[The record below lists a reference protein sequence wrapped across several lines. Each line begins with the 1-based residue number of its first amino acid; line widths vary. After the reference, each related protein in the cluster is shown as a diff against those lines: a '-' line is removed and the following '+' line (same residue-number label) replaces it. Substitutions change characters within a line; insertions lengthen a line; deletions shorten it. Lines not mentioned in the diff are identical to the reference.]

1 MALTINTN
9 MASMLVQRNMT
20 ASTNALNQA
29 IQRMTTGYR
38 INSAKDDAAGM
49 AVSIKLS
56 TDLGA
61 YDVASQNV
69 QMGSAL
75 LTTAEENDNLV
86 LGHLQRIRDL
96 AEQAANG
103 VYDSSST
110 SAIADEI
117 DARIAEINRLTKS
130 VEFNGIKLMDGTT
143 GAIKIQVGIKG
154 GTEDAIDISTA
165 LFRGG
170 ANTSSSTNGTNM
182 LGATYGNPT
191 EGANS
196 GGKKIVAAAASTV
209 AATKKEV
216 FDQIDDA
223 VKNVKNKITAI
234 GSYQN
239 RLESAAESIEV
250 ARSNVSSALSTVRD
264 ADVSTESSNYIKAQ
278 ILQQAAA
285 SLLTTANQTPS
296 IALNLI

>member
-9 MASMLVQRNMT
+9 LASMLVQRNMN
-20 ASTNALNQA
+20 ASTNALNTA

-49 AVSIKLS
+49 AVSIKLD
-56 TDLGA
+56 TQLGA

-69 QMGSAL
+69 QMGSSL
-75 LTTAEENDNLV
+75 LTTAEENQNLV

-103 VYDSSST
+103 VYATDSKA
-110 SAIADEI
+110 AIAAEV
-117 DARIAEINRLTKS
+117 DARISEINRLSNS
-130 VEFNGIKLMDGTT
+130 VEFNGIKLMDGST
-143 GAIKIQVGIKG
+143 GTVNIQVGIDGTTNSAINISSALFSTKSDDASMLGTTLGKIDYSDASDRSKG
-154 GTEDAIDISTA
+154 GRYIVDHAQAA
-165 LFRGG
+165 L
-170 ANTSSSTNGTNM
+170 S
-182 LGATYGNPT
+182 
-191 EGANS
+191 
-196 GGKKIVAAAASTV
+196 
-209 AATKKEV
+209 
-216 FDQIDDA
+216 QIDTA
-223 VKNVKNKITAI
+223 IGTVKGGITAI

-239 RLESAAESIEV
+239 RLDSASESIEV
-250 ARSNVSSALSTVRD
+250 ARSNLSSALSTVRD
-264 ADVSTESSNYIKAQ
+264 ADVSSESSNYIKAQ

>member
-9 MASMLVQRNMT
+9 MASMLVQKNMN
-20 ASTNALNQA
+20 ASTSALNQA

-49 AVSIKLS
+49 AVAIKLD
-56 TDLGA
+56 TQLGA

-75 LTTAEENDNLV
+75 LTTLEENDNLV

-110 SAIADEI
+110 SAISAEI
-117 DARIAEINRLTKS
+117 DARIAEIDRLSGS
-130 VEFNGIKLMDGTT
+130 VEFNGLKLLNGSIGGTGGQAT
-143 GAIKIQVGIKG
+143 LNIQVGIN
-154 GTEDAIDISTA
+154 GTTNDVIDIAGSMGSITATSLLTNTFAASGAIVASVSSSEAASVSATFTAIDTA
-165 LFRGG
+165 I
-170 ANTSSSTNGTNM
+170 NT
-182 LGATYGNPT
+182 
-191 EGANS
+191 
-196 GGKKIVAAAASTV
+196 
-209 AATKKEV
+209 
-216 FDQIDDA
+216 
-223 VKNVKNKITAI
+223 VKNKITAI
-234 GSYQN
+234 GSFQN
-239 RLESAAESIEV
+239 RLDSAAESIEV

-285 SLLTTANQTPS
+285 SLLTTANQSPS

>member
-9 MASMLVQRNMT
+9 LASMLVQRNMNSAT
-20 ASTNALNQA
+20 TSLNTA

-49 AVSIKLS
+49 AVSVKLN
-56 TDLGA
+56 TQLGA

-103 VYDSSST
+103 VYADDSK
-110 SAIADEI
+110 SAIAAEI
-117 DARIAEINRLTKS
+117 DARIAEINRLTNS
-130 VEFNGIKLMDGTT
+130 VEFNGKKLMDGNAGTV
-143 GAIKIQVGIKG
+143 KIQVGING
-154 GTEDAIDISTA
+154 DSDSQIDISGA
-165 LFRGG
+165 LF
-170 ANTSSSTNGTNM
+170 STTAGGTNM
-182 LGATYGNPT
+182 LDSYGVDA
-191 EGANS
+191 EGTTA
-196 GGKKIVAAAASTV
+196 GTKIVNAAAS
-209 AATKKEV
+209 ALS
-216 FDQIDDA
+216 QID
-223 VKNVKNKITAI
+223 TAI
-234 GSYQN
+234 GTVKSKITQIGAFQN
-239 RLESAAESIEV
+239 RLDSAAESIEV
-250 ARSNVSSALSTVRD
+250 ARSNTASALSTVRD

>member
-9 MASMLVQRNMT
+9 MASMLVQRNMN

-29 IQRMTTGYR
+29 IQRMTTGYK

-49 AVSIKLS
+49 AVAIKLD
-56 TDLGA
+56 TQLGA
-61 YDVASQNV
+61 YDVVSQNV

-75 LTTAEENDNLV
+75 LTTLEENDNLV
-86 LGHLQRIRDL
+86 LGHMQRIRDL

-110 SAIADEI
+110 SAITAEI
-117 DARIAEINRLTKS
+117 DARIAEIDRLSGS
-130 VEFNGIKLMDGTT
+130 VEFNGIKLLDGHIATT
-143 GAIKIQVGIKG
+143 GTLNVQVGING
-154 GTEDAIDISTA
+154 GSNDVINIAGSMGSVTA
-165 LFRGG
+165 
-170 ANTSSSTNGTNM
+170 TSLLT
-182 LGATYGNPT
+182 ATYKT
-191 EGANS
+191 SGAV
-196 GGKKIVAAAASTV
+196 VASLAGTAA
-209 AATKKEV
+209 ERQDV
-216 FDQIDDA
+216 FDKIDA
-223 VKNVKNKITAI
+223 GINTLKSKITAI

-239 RLESAAESIEV
+239 RLDSAAESIEV
-250 ARSNVSSALSTVRD
+250 ARSNLSSALSTVRD

-285 SLLTTANQTPS
+285 SLLTTANQSPS

>member
-9 MASMLVQRNMT
+9 MASMLVQRNMN

-29 IQRMTTGYR
+29 IQRMTTGYK

-49 AVSIKLS
+49 AVAIKLD
-56 TDLGA
+56 TQLGA

-75 LTTAEENDNLV
+75 LTTLEENDNLV
-86 LGHLQRIRDL
+86 LGHMQRIRDL

-110 SAIADEI
+110 SAITAEI
-117 DARIAEINRLTKS
+117 DARIAEIDRLSGS
-130 VEFNGIKLMDGTT
+130 VEFNGIKLLDGHIATT
-143 GAIKIQVGIKG
+143 GTLNVQVGING
-154 GTEDAIDISTA
+154 GSNDVINIAGSMGSVTA
-165 LFRGG
+165 
-170 ANTSSSTNGTNM
+170 TSLLT
-182 LGATYGNPT
+182 ATYKT
-191 EGANS
+191 SGAV
-196 GGKKIVAAAASTV
+196 VASLAGTAA
-209 AATKKEV
+209 ERQDV
-216 FDQIDDA
+216 FDKIDA
-223 VKNVKNKITAI
+223 GINALKSKITAI

-239 RLESAAESIEV
+239 RLDSAAESIEV
-250 ARSNVSSALSTVRD
+250 ARSNLSSALSTVRD

-285 SLLTTANQTPS
+285 SLLTTANQSPS

>member
-9 MASMLVQRNMT
+9 MASMLVQKNMN

-49 AVSIKLS
+49 AVAIKLD
-56 TDLGA
+56 TQLGA

-103 VYDSSST
+103 VYDSSSKD
-110 SAIADEI
+110 AIAAEI
-117 DARIAEINRLTKS
+117 QARISEINRLSGS
-130 VEFNGIKLMDGTT
+130 VEFNGKKLMDGTSGT
-143 GAIKIQVGIKG
+143 IKVQVGIDG
-154 GTEDAIDISTA
+154 GADSQIDISTA
-165 LFRGG
+165 LFNAG
-170 ANTSSSTNGTNM
+170 STQGVM
-182 LGATYGNPT
+182 LGATYGHT
-191 EGANS
+191 TT
-196 GGKKIVAAAASTV
+196 GGEAIVASV
-209 AATKKEV
+209 SATATCSAV
-216 FDQIDDA
+216 FTQIDTA
-223 VKNVKNKITAI
+223 IGTLKEKITKI

-239 RLESAAESIEV
+239 RLDSAAESIEV
-250 ARSNVSSALSTVRD
+250 ARSNLSSALSTVRD

-285 SLLTTANQTPS
+285 SLLTTANQSPS

>member
-9 MASMLVQRNMT
+9 LTSMLVQRNMN
-20 ASTNALNQA
+20 ASTSALNLA

-49 AVSIKLS
+49 AVSIKLD
-56 TDLGA
+56 TQLGA

-75 LTTAEENDNLV
+75 LTTLEENDNLV
-86 LGHLQRIRDL
+86 LGHMQRIRDL

-110 SAIADEI
+110 SAIAAEI
-117 DARIAEINRLTKS
+117 DARIAEIDRLSGS
-130 VEFNGIKLMDGTT
+130 VEFNGIKLLDGSVSSLNV
-143 GAIKIQVGIKG
+143 QVGIN
-154 GTEDAIDISTA
+154 GTGNDAIDVGGAMGSITSTA
-165 LFRGG
+165 LLTGSYDSGAEIIAAVTG
-170 ANTSSSTNGTNM
+170 AN
-182 LGATYGNPT
+182 
-191 EGANS
+191 
-196 GGKKIVAAAASTV
+196 KAAAFTQLDTGISTLK
-209 AATKKEV
+209 T
-216 FDQIDDA
+216 
-223 VKNVKNKITAI
+223 KITAI

-239 RLESAAESIEV
+239 RLDSAAESIEV
-250 ARSNVSSALSTVRD
+250 ARSNISSALSTVRD

-278 ILQQAAA
+278 ILQQASAA
-285 SLLTTANQTPS
+285 LLTTANQSPS

>member
-9 MASMLVQRNMT
+9 MASMLVQRNMN

-49 AVSIKLS
+49 AVAIKLD
-56 TDLGA
+56 TQLGA

-75 LTTAEENDNLV
+75 LTTLEENENLV
-86 LGHLQRIRDL
+86 LGHMQRIRDL

-103 VYDSSST
+103 VYDSTST
-110 SAIADEI
+110 NAITAEI
-117 DARIAEINRLTKS
+117 DARVAEINRLSGS
-130 VEFNGIKLMDGTT
+130 VEFNGIKLLDGHISTT
-143 GAIKIQVGIKG
+143 GTLNIQVGID
-154 GTEDAIDISTA
+154 GTGNSAINIAGAMGSVNATELLTSTYA
-165 LFRGG
+165 ASG
-170 ANTSSSTNGTNM
+170 A
-182 LGATYGNPT
+182 
-191 EGANS
+191 
-196 GGKKIVAAAASTV
+196 IVASLAGTAAERADV
-209 AATKKEV
+209 FTK
-216 FDQIDDA
+216 IDA
-223 VKNVKNKITAI
+223 GINSLKTKITAM

-239 RLESAAESIEV
+239 RLDSAAESIEV

-285 SLLTTANQTPS
+285 SLLTTANQSPS

>member
-9 MASMLVQRNMT
+9 LASMLVQRNMNSAT
-20 ASTNALNQA
+20 TALNTA

-49 AVSIKLS
+49 AVAVKLN
-56 TDLGA
+56 TQLGA

-103 VYDSSST
+103 VYASDSKA
-110 SAIADEI
+110 AIAAEI
-117 DARIAEINRLTKS
+117 DARISEINRLTNS
-130 VEFNGIKLMDGTT
+130 VEFNGKKLMDGTAGT
-143 GAIKIQVGIKG
+143 VKVQVGID
-154 GTEDAIDISTA
+154 GTSNSQIDISNA
-165 LFRGG
+165 LFNSLASGD
-170 ANTSSSTNGTNM
+170 SM
-182 LGATYGNPT
+182 LGETYGST
-191 EGANS
+191 ESGTDS
-196 GGKKIVAAAASTV
+196 GGSKIVNAASS
-209 AATKKEV
+209 ALA
-216 FDQIDDA
+216 QIDTA
-223 VKNVKNKITAI
+223 IGTVKSKITAI
-234 GSYQN
+234 GSFQN
-239 RLESAAESIEV
+239 RLDSAAESIEV
-250 ARSNVSSALSTVRD
+250 ARSNTSSALSTVRD

-285 SLLTTANQTPS
+285 ALLTTANQTPS

>member
-9 MASMLVQRNMT
+9 MASMLVQKNMN

-49 AVSIKLS
+49 AVSIKLN

-75 LTTAEENDNLV
+75 LTTLEENENLV
-86 LGHLQRIRDL
+86 LGHMQRIRDL

-103 VYDSSST
+103 VYDSNSKE
-110 SAIADEI
+110 AITAEI
-117 DARIAEINRLTKS
+117 DERIKEIDRLSKS
-130 VEFNGIKLMDGTT
+130 VEFNGIKLLDGHISEVD
-143 GAIKIQVGIKG
+143 GVLNIQVGIDGSSDSAINIAKG
-154 GTEDAIDISTA
+154 VMGSVNATTLLTATYKTSGAVVASASGTDEQRTAAFTAIDNGIKA
-165 LFRGG
+165 L
-170 ANTSSSTNGTNM
+170 
-182 LGATYGNPT
+182 
-191 EGANS
+191 
-196 GGKKIVAAAASTV
+196 
-209 AATKKEV
+209 
-216 FDQIDDA
+216 
-223 VKNVKNKITAI
+223 KNRITAI

-239 RLESAAESIEV
+239 RLESASESIEV

>member
-9 MASMLVQRNMT
+9 MASMLVQKNMN

-75 LTTAEENDNLV
+75 LTTLEENDNLV
-86 LGHLQRIRDL
+86 LGHLQRVRDL

-103 VYDSSST
+103 AYDSDAKD
-110 SAIADEI
+110 AIKAEIQARFDEI
-117 DARIAEINRLTKS
+117 DRLAKS
-130 VEFNGIKLMDGTT
+130 VEFNGIKLMN
-143 GAIKIQVGIKG
+143 GAQTINIQVGIDGSDDSKI
-154 GTEDAIDISTA
+154 AIGS
-165 LFRGG
+165 
-170 ANTSSSTNGTNM
+170 
-182 LGATYGNPT
+182 ATGDMKV
-191 EGANS
+191 AS
-196 GGKKIVAAAASTV
+196 LVAAAFDTGAEV
-209 AATKKEV
+209 IADAPGALAA
-216 FDQIDDA
+216 IDTA
-223 VKNVKNKITAI
+223 IGTVKNKITAI

>member
-20 ASTNALNQA
+20 ASTNALNTA
-29 IQRMTTGYR
+29 IQRVTTGYK

-49 AVSIKLS
+49 AVAIKLD
-56 TDLGA
+56 TQLGA

-75 LTTAEENDNLV
+75 LTTLEENDNLV
-86 LGHLQRIRDL
+86 LGHMQRIRDL

-110 SAIADEI
+110 DAIAAEI
-117 DARIAEINRLTKS
+117 DARIAEINRLTNS
-130 VEFNGIKLMDGTT
+130 VEFNGKKLMNGLSGTV
-143 GAIKIQVGIKG
+143 KVQVGING
-154 GTEDAIDISTA
+154 DADSQINISDV
-165 LFRGG
+165 LFST
-170 ANTSSSTNGTNM
+170 TSNGTKM
-182 LGATYGNPT
+182 LGTTYGNPE

-196 GGKKIVAAAASTV
+196 GGKKIVAAAS
-209 AATKKEV
+209 AALE
-216 FDQIDDA
+216 QIDTA
-223 VKNVKNKITAI
+223 IGTVKSKITAI
-234 GSYQN
+234 GALQN
-239 RLESAAESIEV
+239 RLDSAAESIEV

-264 ADVSTESSNYIKAQ
+264 ADVSTESSNYIRAQ

-285 SLLTTANQTPS
+285 SLLTTANQSPS

>member
-9 MASMLVQRNMT
+9 LASMLVQRNMNSAT
-20 ASTNALNQA
+20 TALNTA

-49 AVSIKLS
+49 AVSIKLN

-103 VYDSSST
+103 VYSSDSK
-110 SAIADEI
+110 SAIAAEI
-117 DARIAEINRLTKS
+117 DARIAEINRLSSS
-130 VEFNGIKLMDGTT
+130 VEFNGKKLMNGTAGT
-143 GAIKIQVGIKG
+143 VKIQVGID
-154 GTEDAIDISTA
+154 GTANSAIDISGA
-165 LFRGG
+165 LFDATTTGED
-170 ANTSSSTNGTNM
+170 M
-182 LGATYGNPT
+182 LGETYGST
-191 EGANS
+191 ATGANS
-196 GGKKIVAAAASTV
+196 GGNKIVNAAST
-209 AATKKEV
+209 AMST
-216 FDQIDDA
+216 IDTA
-223 VKNVKNKITAI
+223 ISTVKNRITAI
-234 GSYQN
+234 GSFQN

-250 ARSNVSSALSTVRD
+250 ARSNTSSALSTVRD

>member
-9 MASMLVQRNMT
+9 LASMLVQRNMN

-49 AVSIKLS
+49 AVAIKLD
-56 TDLGA
+56 TQLGA

-75 LTTAEENDNLV
+75 LTTLEENDNLV
-86 LGHLQRIRDL
+86 LGHMQRIRDL

-103 VYDSSST
+103 VYDSTST
-110 SAIADEI
+110 SAIAAEI
-117 DARIAEINRLTKS
+117 DARVAEIDRLSGS
-130 VEFNGIKLMDGTT
+130 VEFNGIKLLDGSVSSLN
-143 GAIKIQVGIKG
+143 IQVGIN
-154 GTEDAIDISTA
+154 GTGNDAINI
-165 LFRGG
+165 GG
-170 ANTSSSTNGTNM
+170 AMGSITSTSLLTASYDT
-182 LGATYGNPT
+182 GA
-191 EGANS
+191 E
-196 GGKKIVAAAASTV
+196 IVAAVTGSGKAAAFTQLDTGISTLK
-209 AATKKEV
+209 T
-216 FDQIDDA
+216 
-223 VKNVKNKITAI
+223 KITNI
-234 GSYQN
+234 GSFQN
-239 RLESAAESIEV
+239 RLDSAAESIEV
-250 ARSNVSSALSTVRD
+250 ARSNVASALSTVRD

-285 SLLTTANQTPS
+285 SLLTTANQSPS

>member
-9 MASMLVQRNMT
+9 LASMLVQRNMNT
-20 ASTNALNQA
+20 ATVSLNQA

-49 AVSIKLS
+49 AVSIKLN
-56 TDLGA
+56 TQLGA

-69 QMGSAL
+69 QMGSSL
-75 LTTAEENDNLV
+75 LTTAEENQNLV

-103 VYDSSST
+103 VYATDSKA
-110 SAIADEI
+110 AIAAEV
-117 DARIAEINRLTKS
+117 DARIAEINRLTNS
-130 VEFNGIKLMDGTT
+130 VEFNGIKLMDGST
-143 GAIKIQVGIKG
+143 GTVNIQVGID
-154 GTEDAIDISTA
+154 GTSNSAINISSA
-165 LFRGG
+165 LFNTTAGG
-170 ANTSSSTNGTNM
+170 SNM
-182 LGATYGNPT
+182 LDSYGVDVT
-191 EGANS
+191 GTTA
-196 GGKKIVAAAASTV
+196 GTKIVNN
-209 AATKKEV
+209 ATSALA
-216 FDQIDDA
+216 QIDVA
-223 VKNVKNKITAI
+223 IGTVKSGITAI

-239 RLESAAESIEV
+239 RLDSAAESIEV

>member
-9 MASMLVQRNMT
+9 LASMLVQRNMNT
-20 ASTNALNQA
+20 ATVSLNQA

-49 AVSIKLS
+49 AVSIKLN
-56 TDLGA
+56 TQLGA

-69 QMGSAL
+69 QMGSSL
-75 LTTAEENDNLV
+75 LTTAEENQNLV

-103 VYDSSST
+103 VYADDSKA
-110 SAIADEI
+110 AIAAEV
-117 DARIAEINRLTKS
+117 DARIAEINRLTNS
-130 VEFNGIKLMDGTT
+130 VEFNGIKLMDGST
-143 GAIKIQVGIKG
+143 GTVNIQVGID
-154 GTEDAIDISTA
+154 GTANSAINISSA
-165 LFRGG
+165 LFNTTAGG
-170 ANTSSSTNGTNM
+170 SNM
-182 LGATYGNPT
+182 LDSYGVDATGT
-191 EGANS
+191 TAGT
-196 GGKKIVAAAASTV
+196 KIVNN
-209 AATKKEV
+209 ATSALA
-216 FDQIDDA
+216 QIDTA
-223 VKNVKNKITAI
+223 IGTVKSGITAI

-239 RLESAAESIEV
+239 RLDSAAESIEV

>member
-20 ASTNALNQA
+20 ASTNALNTA

-49 AVSIKLS
+49 AVSIKLD
-56 TDLGA
+56 TQLGA

-75 LTTAEENDNLV
+75 LTTLEENDNLV
-86 LGHLQRIRDL
+86 LGHLQRVRDL
-96 AEQAANG
+96 AEQCANG

-110 SAIADEI
+110 SAIAAEIQARFDEI
-117 DARIAEINRLTKS
+117 DRLAKS
-130 VEFNGIKLMDGTT
+130 VEFNGTKLMN
-143 GAIKIQVGIKG
+143 GAITVNIQVGIN
-154 GTEDAIDISTA
+154 
-165 LFRGG
+165 GG
-170 ANTSSSTNGTNM
+170 ADDRINVGTATADMKVSALMDASYDTGSEIAASST
-182 LGATYGNPT
+182 
-191 EGANS
+191 
-196 GGKKIVAAAASTV
+196 AAAAALEKIDTAIGTV
-209 AATKKEV
+209 KT
-216 FDQIDDA
+216 
-223 VKNVKNKITAI
+223 KITAI
-234 GSYQN
+234 GAFQN
-239 RLESAAESIEV
+239 RLDSAAESIEV

-264 ADVSTESSNYIKAQ
+264 ADVSTESSNYIRAQ

-285 SLLTTANQTPS
+285 SLLTTANQSPS

>member
-9 MASMLVQRNMT
+9 MASMLVQRNMN

-49 AVSIKLS
+49 AVAIKLD
-56 TDLGA
+56 TQLGA

-75 LTTAEENDNLV
+75 LTTLEENENLV
-86 LGHLQRIRDL
+86 LGHMQRIRDL

-103 VYDSSST
+103 VYDATST
-110 SAIADEI
+110 NAITAEI
-117 DARIAEINRLTKS
+117 DARVAEINRLSGS
-130 VEFNGIKLMDGTT
+130 VEFNGIKLLDGHIGTSDT
-143 GAIKIQVGIKG
+143 LNIQVGIDG
-154 GTEDAIDISTA
+154 SGNSAINIAGAMGSIDATQLLTSTYSTS
-165 LFRGG
+165 G
-170 ANTSSSTNGTNM
+170 A
-182 LGATYGNPT
+182 
-191 EGANS
+191 
-196 GGKKIVAAAASTV
+196 IVASLAGTTSERSDV
-209 AATKKEV
+209 FTK
-216 FDQIDDA
+216 IDA
-223 VKNVKNKITAI
+223 GINALKSKITAI

-239 RLESAAESIEV
+239 RLDSAAESIEV
-250 ARSNVSSALSTVRD
+250 ARSNLSSALSTVKD

-285 SLLTTANQTPS
+285 SLLTTANQSPS

>member
-9 MASMLVQRNMT
+9 MASMLVQRNMN
-20 ASTNALNQA
+20 ASTNALNTA

-49 AVSIKLS
+49 AVAIKLD
-56 TDLGA
+56 TQLGA

-75 LTTAEENDNLV
+75 LTTVEENDNLV

-96 AEQAANG
+96 AEQSANG

-110 SAIADEI
+110 DAIAAEI
-117 DARIAEINRLTKS
+117 DARIAEINRLTNS
-130 VEFNGIKLMDGTT
+130 VEFNGKNLMNGTAGT
-143 GAIKIQVGIKG
+143 IKIQVGING
-154 GTEDAIDISTA
+154 DADSAINISDG
-165 LFRGG
+165 LF
-170 ANTSSSTNGTNM
+170 NSTSNATNM
-182 LGATYGNPT
+182 LGTTYGNPT
-191 EGANS
+191 AGTDS
-196 GGKKIVAAAASTV
+196 GGKKIVAAGAS
-209 AATKKEV
+209 ALA
-216 FDQIDDA
+216 QIDTA
-223 VKNVKNKITAI
+223 IGTVKSKITAI
-234 GSYQN
+234 GALQN
-239 RLESAAESIEV
+239 RLDSAAESIEV

-285 SLLTTANQTPS
+285 SLLTTANQSPS

>member
-9 MASMLVQRNMT
+9 MASMLVQKNMN
-20 ASTNALNQA
+20 ASTSALNQA
-29 IQRMTTGYR
+29 IQRMTTGYK

-49 AVSIKLS
+49 AVAIKLD
-56 TDLGA
+56 TQLGA

-110 SAIADEI
+110 SAIATEI
-117 DARIAEINRLTKS
+117 DARIAEINRLTNS
-130 VEFNGIKLMDGTT
+130 VEFNGKSLMNGTIGT
-143 GAIKIQVGIKG
+143 VKVQVGIDG
-154 GTEDAIDISTA
+154 SSNSAIDISSALVNTTA
-165 LFRGG
+165 
-170 ANTSSSTNGTNM
+170 NGTTM
-182 LGATYGNPT
+182 LNTYGT
-191 EGANS
+191 DVVEDEEVTTSAGT
-196 GGKKIVAAAASTV
+196 KIVNDAMSSVENTR
-209 AATKKEV
+209 KGV
-216 FDQIDDA
+216 FNQIDTA
-223 VKNVKNKITAI
+223 IGTVKNAITAI

-239 RLESAAESIEV
+239 RLDSASESIEV
-250 ARSNVSSALSTVRD
+250 AKSNVSSALSTVRD

-285 SLLTTANQTPS
+285 SLLTTANQSPS

>member
-9 MASMLVQRNMT
+9 MASMLVQRNMN

-29 IQRMTTGYR
+29 IQRMTTGYK

-49 AVSIKLS
+49 AVAIKLD
-56 TDLGA
+56 TQLGA

-75 LTTAEENDNLV
+75 LTTLEENDNLV
-86 LGHLQRIRDL
+86 LGHMQRIRDL

-110 SAIADEI
+110 SAITAEI
-117 DARIAEINRLTKS
+117 DARIAEIDRLSGS
-130 VEFNGIKLMDGTT
+130 VEFNGIKLLDGHIATT
-143 GAIKIQVGIKG
+143 GTLNVQVGING
-154 GTEDAIDISTA
+154 GSNDVINIAGSMGSVTA
-165 LFRGG
+165 
-170 ANTSSSTNGTNM
+170 TSLLT
-182 LGATYGNPT
+182 ATYKT
-191 EGANS
+191 SGAV
-196 GGKKIVAAAASTV
+196 VASLAGTAA
-209 AATKKEV
+209 ERQDV
-216 FDQIDDA
+216 FDKIDA
-223 VKNVKNKITAI
+223 GINTLKSKITAI

-239 RLESAAESIEV
+239 RLDSAAESIEV
-250 ARSNVSSALSTVRD
+250 ARSNLSSALSTVRD

-285 SLLTTANQTPS
+285 SLLTTANQSPS

>member
-9 MASMLVQRNMT
+9 LSSMLVQKNMN
-20 ASTNALNQA
+20 ASTTALNTA

-49 AVSIKLS
+49 AVSIKLDTQLS
-56 TDLGA
+56 G

-69 QMGSAL
+69 QMGSAM
-75 LTTAEENDNLV
+75 LTTVEENSNLV

-103 VYDSSST
+103 VYDSTSK
-110 SAIADEI
+110 SAISAEI
-117 DARIAEINRLTKS
+117 NARLQEINRLSGS
-130 VEFNGIKLMDGTT
+130 VEFNGKSLLKGDAGTV
-143 GAIKIQVGIKG
+143 KVQVGING
-154 GTEDAIDISTA
+154 GADDAIDVSGA
-165 LFRGG
+165 LYN
-170 ANTSSSTNGTNM
+170 AAPTHANM
-182 LGATYGNPT
+182 LGSTFGNT
-191 EGANS
+191 AS
-196 GGKKIVAAAASTV
+196 GGNAIVASVCGSEASVT
-209 AATKKEV
+209 ATFKA
-216 FDQIDDA
+216 IDDA
-223 VKNVKNKITAI
+223 IDNVKTKMTTLGAL
-234 GSYQN
+234 QN
-239 RLESAAESIEV
+239 RLDSAADSIEV
-250 ARSNVSSALSTVRD
+250 ARSNTASALSTVRD

>member
-9 MASMLVQRNMT
+9 MASMLVQKNMN
-20 ASTNALNQA
+20 ASTSALNQA
-29 IQRMTTGYR
+29 IQRMTTGYK

-49 AVSIKLS
+49 AVAIKLD
-56 TDLGA
+56 TQLGA

-75 LTTAEENDNLV
+75 LTTLEENDNLV

-103 VYDSSST
+103 VYDDSSKD
-110 SAIADEI
+110 AIAAEIQARFDEI
-117 DARIAEINRLTKS
+117 DRLGNS
-130 VEFNGIKLMDGTT
+130 VEFNGKNLMNSTLT
-143 GAIKIQVGIKG
+143 LNIQVGIN
-154 GTEDAIDISTA
+154 GTDNDRIAIGSATCDMRVAAIMHENFRTGDAI
-165 LFRGG
+165 
-170 ANTSSSTNGTNM
+170 
-182 LGATYGNPT
+182 
-191 EGANS
+191 
-196 GGKKIVAAAASTV
+196 V
-209 AATKKEV
+209 
-216 FDQIDDA
+216 DDA
-223 VKNVKNKITAI
+223 TNALAKIDTAIGTVKGKITAI
-234 GSYQN
+234 GSFQN
-239 RLESAAESIEV
+239 RLDSAAESIEV